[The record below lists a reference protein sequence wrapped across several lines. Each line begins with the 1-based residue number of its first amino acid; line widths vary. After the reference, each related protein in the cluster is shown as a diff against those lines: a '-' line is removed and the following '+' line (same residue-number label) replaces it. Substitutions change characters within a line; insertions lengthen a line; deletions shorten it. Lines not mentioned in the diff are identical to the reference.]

1 MMILDWILDLF
12 YPRQIILGML
22 GAACLFVPWGR
33 RRRYFPLRI
42 ALGTVL
48 LLALMEFFSA
58 VSTPVTLNLLLSA
71 MLLALLIW
79 ACFDCGITHAVFSAT
94 CAYAVQHITS
104 KLTYMV
110 IYAWHSYGSPRKESA
125 FLLLLLTNAIV
136 CAVIFF
142 GFTRRVLL
150 RGELLF
156 DSTKT
161 VVYFGLFLT
170 VAVYLSFVLESN
182 LDRAA
187 DTFLTSYLAL
197 NALCVL
203 FAVAILSMEFSNCSI
218 KRLENEN
225 MILAR
230 LLENDRQRYEQARQ
244 NMEKI
249 NIRYHD
255 LKQQYSRAGEEERE
269 KLEAEMK
276 ELKLYYY
283 TGNKALDIALT
294 QKAGICQ
301 DAGIQLVC
309 SVDGRCLS
317 GMTHYHIYSL
327 LGNAIDNAIECLA
340 KVEDG
345 DKKVIDLSISRRG
358 DMAVICVENYT
369 PELPVLHDGALVTT
383 KADPSGHGYGMK
395 SIKNIAELYG
405 GTADY
410 FVEDGVFYLLVTLP
424 YMEVK
429 ERPAD
434 RAAG

>member
-42 ALGTVL
+42 TLGTVL

-58 VSTPVTLNLLLSA
+58 VSTPLTLNLLLSA
-71 MLLALLIW
+71 VFLALLIW
-79 ACFDCGITHAVFSAT
+79 GCFDCGVTHAVFSAT
-94 CAYAVQHITS
+94 CAYVVQHITS
-104 KLTYMV
+104 KLAYMV
-110 IYAWHSYGSPRKESA
+110 LQPWILRGDMAKEA
-125 FLLLLLTNAIV
+125 PFLLLLLTNAIV
-136 CAVIFF
+136 CTIIFF

-161 VVYFGLFLT
+161 VVYSGLFLT

-301 DAGIQLVC
+301 EAGIRLVC

-345 DKKVIDLSISRRG
+345 DKKVIDLTVRRRG

-369 PELPVLHDGALVTT
+369 PELPVLHDGAMVTT

-395 SIKNIAELYG
+395 SIKSIAEQYG

-410 FVEDGVFYLLVTLP
+410 FVESQVFCLLVTIP
-424 YMEVK
+424 CAEEEAQPTEK
-429 ERPAD
+429 
-434 RAAG
+434 AAG

>member
-1 MMILDWILDLF
+1 MMLFDRFLDLV

-22 GAACLFVPWGR
+22 GAACLFVPWTM
-33 RRRYFPLRI
+33 RRRYFPLRA

-58 VSTPVTLNLLLSA
+58 VHTPLTLNLLLSTV
-71 MLLALLIW
+71 LLALLIW
-79 ACFDCGITHAVFSAT
+79 ACFDCGVTHAVFSAT

-110 IYAWHSYGSPRKESA
+110 LQPWMLRGEMAKEA
-125 FLLLLLTNAIV
+125 PFWLLVLTNAIV

-161 VVYFGLFLT
+161 VVYSGLFLT

-309 SVDGRCLS
+309 SVDGQCLS

-383 KADPSGHGYGMK
+383 KADPTGHGYGMK

-429 ERPAD
+429 ERSAD